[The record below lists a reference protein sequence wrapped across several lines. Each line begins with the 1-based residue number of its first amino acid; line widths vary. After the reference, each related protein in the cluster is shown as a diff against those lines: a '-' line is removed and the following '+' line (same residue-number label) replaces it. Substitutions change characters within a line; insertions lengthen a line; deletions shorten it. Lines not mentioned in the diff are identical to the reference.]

1 MARKVTLSS
10 HGNIDW
16 ELQLS
21 AATARAPKGKP
32 VCATVE
38 NCPARAGAG
47 PAPRNTPSTGPTSLH
62 LSQGHSTGT
71 KTTHGP
77 LAGDG
82 VTTPKTWTNSR
93 LVFFCPT
100 EFSGATLWVC
110 WFVLPVLDPRAARAG
125 FPQAWSGSCWKVLPS
140 LGAHLIPAL

>member
-32 VCATVE
+32 LCATVE

-62 LSQGHSTGT
+62 LPQRHSTGT

-93 LVFFCPT
+93 LVFFCPP
-100 EFSGATLWVC
+100 EFLWCFPLGVLVC
-110 WFVLPVLDPRAARAG
+110 ASCPGSRAARAG

-140 LGAHLIPAL
+140 LGAHFIPAL